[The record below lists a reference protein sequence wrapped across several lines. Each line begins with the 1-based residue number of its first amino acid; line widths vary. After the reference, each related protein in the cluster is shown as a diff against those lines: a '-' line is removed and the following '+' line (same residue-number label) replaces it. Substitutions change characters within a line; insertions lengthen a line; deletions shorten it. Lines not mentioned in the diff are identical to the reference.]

1 MHQLINPPVR
11 CAIIGAG
18 LAGLS
23 CATTLQQAGMAV
35 TVFEK
40 SRGASGRMSTR
51 RTDDWQCDQGA
62 QYFTARDLDFRAE
75 LARWQDAGAAALWTP
90 RLHVIG
96 NESSHQPDSTLE
108 RFVGTPGM
116 TAPGH
121 LLAAALDV
129 RCQHTLVA
137 LHRDET
143 GWQLQT
149 AEHGS
154 IAERF
159 DCVLLAVPAPQVVPL
174 LRVCAP
180 ELAQI
185 AHAAPMQPSWALMLR
200 FAAPLALP
208 FDAAFVNRGPLRWV
222 ARNSSKPGRNAQE
235 IWLLHATGAWSL
247 AHVDQSA
254 DDVARDLLEAFA
266 ELGAPTPVAWRAHC
280 WRYAQAATAL
290 NQACAW
296 DGHAGL
302 GLCGDWLH
310 GGKVE
315 GAWLSGRQLARH
327 CLASFVSSP

>member
-51 RTDDWQCDQGA
+51 RTDDWQCDHGA
-62 QYFTARDLDFRAE
+62 QYFTARDIDFRAE

-137 LHRDET
+137 LHRDGT

-208 FDAAFVNRGPLRWV
+208 FDAAWRVIAASPAATRRKSGYCMQLEPGAWPISTKAPTTLREICWKHLPSSAHRHQWHGVRIAGVMPKPLPHSIRRVRGMATPDSGCV
-222 ARNSSKPGRNAQE
+222 
-235 IWLLHATGAWSL
+235 ATGCMAVKL
-247 AHVDQSA
+247 
-254 DDVARDLLEAFA
+254 R
-266 ELGAPTPVAWRAHC
+266 AP
-280 WRYAQAATAL
+280 
-290 NQACAW
+290 
-296 DGHAGL
+296 G
-302 GLCGDWLH
+302 
-310 GGKVE
+310 
-315 GAWLSGRQLARH
+315 
-327 CLASFVSSP
+327 